1 MGASV
6 DQILAFYAR
15 PSTPRRPEIPGSSGT
30 RLTALLAPE
39 AQRAI
44 PGTEQSAIDQSPPG
58 GTTRRHRLNA
68 GAGADAVL
76 AQGERDYWVAFHF
89 VPFIGP
95 SRMRRLEDHF
105 GSLERAWSADAN
117 RLRAVLDDRSHAALI
132 KTRTEIDVATLRS
145 RLERDGIS
153 TVTLVDDDY
162 PAILREAGGPPPVL
176 FYRGQIIE
184 TDSTAVAIVGT
195 RRVSGYGRE
204 VAMRIGTGLAKAGV
218 TIVSGLAL
226 GVDGIAHQAAL
237 EAGGRTIAVLGGG
250 VNRIYPHEH
259 RGLAKRVAEQGA
271 VMSEYAPDRKPD
283 APNFPARNRIISGL
297 SLGVVVVEAPD
308 RSGALITVDFA
319 ADQGRD
325 VFAVAGNVTAANSMG
340 TNRLIRDGARLV
352 RSADDVLEDLQ
363 LRRAERE
370 EPVQQSLLLNEEDRR
385 LLAVLTGE
393 PQHIDDVVAQCG
405 MPLPSVA
412 AQLLTLELQGLARNV
427 GAQHYTRT

>member
-1 MGASV
+1 M
-6 DQILAFYAR
+6 
-15 PSTPRRPEIPGSSGT
+15 
-30 RLTALLAPE
+30 
-39 AQRAI
+39 
-44 PGTEQSAIDQSPPG
+44 
-58 GTTRRHRLNA
+58 NA

-76 AQGERDYWVAFHF
+76 VQGERDYWVAFHF

-95 SRMRRLEDHF
+95 SRMRRLEEHF
-105 GSLERAWSADAN
+105 GSLERAWSADAI
-117 RLRAVLDDRSHAALI
+117 RLRAILDDRSHAALI
-132 KTRTEIDVATLRS
+132 KTRTEIDVLTLRS
-145 RLERDGIS
+145 HLERDGIS

-195 RRVSGYGRE
+195 RRVSAYGRE
-204 VAMRIGTGLAKAGV
+204 VAMQIGAGLAAAGV
-218 TIVSGLAL
+218 TVVSGLAL

-237 EAGGRTIAVLGGG
+237 DAGGRTIAVLGGG

-259 RGLAKRVAEQGA
+259 RGLARRIAEQGA
-271 VMSEYAPDRKPD
+271 VMSEYAPDRKSD

-363 LRRAERE
+363 IRRAERE

-393 PQHIDDVVAQCG
+393 PQHIDDIVAQCG
-405 MPLPSVA
+405 MPLPLVS
-412 AQLLTLELQGLARNV
+412 AQLLTLELQGLVRNV

>member
-1 MGASV
+1 MS
-6 DQILAFYAR
+6 AR
-15 PSTPRRPEIPGSSGT
+15 AET
-30 RLTALLAPE
+30 
-39 AQRAI
+39 
-44 PGTEQSAIDQSPPG
+44 
-58 GTTRRHRLNA
+58 
-68 GAGADAVL
+68 DAVL
-76 AQGERDYWVAFHF
+76 VQGERDFWVAFHF

-105 GSLERAWSADAN
+105 GSLERAWAADAN
-117 RLRAVLDDRSHAALI
+117 RLRAVLDDRSHAALV

-195 RRVSGYGRE
+195 RRVSAYGRE
-204 VAMRIGTGLAKAGV
+204 VAMQIGAGLAKAGV
-218 TIVSGLAL
+218 TVVSGLAL

-259 RGLAKRVAEQGA
+259 RGLAKRIAEQGA

-325 VFAVAGNVTAANSMG
+325 VFAVAGNVTATNSMG
-340 TNRLIRDGARLV
+340 TNRLIRDGARMV

-363 LRRAERE
+363 LRRTECE
-370 EPVQQSLLLNEEDRR
+370 EPVQQSLLLNDEDRR

-393 PQHIDDVVAQCG
+393 PQHIDDIVEQCG
-405 MPLPSVA
+405 MPLPPVS
-412 AQLLTLELQGLARNV
+412 AQLLTLELQGMVRNV
-427 GAQHYTRT
+427 GAQHYTRL

>member
-1 MGASV
+1 MNHDAIDGGDEERQVSAGAET
-6 DQILAFYAR
+6 DAPHILA
-15 PSTPRRPEIPGSSGT
+15 
-30 RLTALLAPE
+30 
-39 AQRAI
+39 
-44 PGTEQSAIDQSPPG
+44 
-58 GTTRRHRLNA
+58 
-68 GAGADAVL
+68 
-76 AQGERDYWVAFHF
+76 ERDYWVAFHF

-95 SRMRRLEDHF
+95 SRLRRLEDHF

-132 KTRTEIDVATLRS
+132 KVRAEIDVATLRAN
-145 RLERDGIS
+145 LARDGIS

-162 PAILREAGGPPPVL
+162 PALLRETGGPPPVL
-176 FYRGQIIE
+176 FYRGQLIA

-195 RRVSGYGRE
+195 RRVSPYGRE
-204 VAMRIGTGLAKAGV
+204 LAMQIGAGLAKAGV
-218 TIVSGLAL
+218 TVVSGLAL

-237 EAGGRTIAVLGGG
+237 DAGGRTIAVLGGG

-271 VMSEYAPDRKPD
+271 VVSEYAPDRKPD

-297 SLGVVVVEAPD
+297 SLGVVVVEAPE

-325 VFAVAGNVTAANSMG
+325 VFAVAGNVTAANSGG

-352 RSADDVLEDLQ
+352 RSAEDVLEDLQ
-363 LRRAERE
+363 LRRATLE
-370 EPVQQSLLLNEEDRR
+370 EPVQQSLLLNDEDRR

-393 PQHIDDVVAQCG
+393 PQHIDDIAERCG
-405 MPLPSVA
+405 MPLPSVS
-412 AQLLTLELQGLARNV
+412 AQLLTLELQSLVRNV
-427 GAQHYTRT
+427 GAQHYTRR